1 MKKVIRLTENDIEK
15 LVQKIIREE
24 GEQKE
29 DSIEVVKG
37 RKGELSTIDDIIS
50 SMNSAKSS
58 FESLCKEVTGNDG
71 YADEIDGILKD
82 FGKLEQKLRDSKKT
96 VGKFIQQQGHH
107 DKQKQMQER
116 KRMMYMSQEKARKEG
131 KNYSY

>member
-24 GEQKE
+24 GEEKE
-29 DSIEVVKG
+29 DKIEVVKG
-37 RKGELSTIDDIIS
+37 KKGELSTIDDIIS
-50 SMNSAKSS
+50 VLNNSKSS
-58 FESLCKEVTGNDG
+58 FENLCKEVTGDDG
-71 YADEIDGILKD
+71 YSDEIDGILKD

-96 VGKFIQQQGHH
+96 VGKFIQQQGHE

-116 KRMMYMSQEKARKEG
+116 KKMMYMSQERAKKEG
-131 KNYSY
+131 RNYSY